1 MHLFPVAQR
10 ARTEWVKVIVFVR
23 VVEVGENE
31 LGEGRLVTEQ
41 LLECA
46 HLGDLSVLQHYN
58 RVHLLQVGYTAGHQD
73 SSLGK

>member
-1 MHLFPVAQR
+1 MHLFPVDQHAL
-10 ARTEWVKVIVFVR
+10 TERVKVIVFVR
-23 VVEVGENE
+23 VVEVGEDE
-31 LGEGRLVTEQ
+31 LGEGRLVTQQ

-58 RVHLLQVGYTAGHQD
+58 RVHLLQVGYAARHQD